1 MKTDLTREQIESYRE
16 NGFIVIEDFLS
27 AQELE
32 TWRNAVEE
40 AVAERGRLRIL
51 GREPITDDETYYNNV
66 FVQRVNLW
74 QDNEKMRK
82 LIVDRRLGK
91 MPAELAGVEGIRIW
105 HDQALN
111 KQPWANPT
119 GWHLDN
125 PYWSYY
131 SRQTLS
137 IWVALD
143 DATLENGCLYFLPGS
158 HKTATFENVGIG
170 ENIGDIFRVYPDW
183 ATIEAVPAPMKAG
196 SCSFHNGLL
205 AHAAGPNMTPG
216 WRRAMTCGY
225 MPDGCTFNGKRN
237 ILRTEQLARLKIG
250 DLLDDDSESTDL
262 PCDETLCDSGDGGAL
277 CGGRLIPANSE
288 TPPSNGGKWQPQRVW
303 AKDFP
308 PVKFALA

>member
-1 MKTDLTREQIESYRE
+1 MIKTNLKREPIESYRE

-91 MPAELAGVEGIRIW
+91 MAAELAGVEGIRIW

-250 DLLDDDSESTDL
+250 DLLDDDRQNPLIYHATK
-262 PCDETLCDSGDGGAL
+262 PCVTAETVEPYVGG
-277 CGGRLIPANSE
+277 G
-288 TPPSNGGKWQPQRVW
+288 
-303 AKDFP
+303 
-308 PVKFALA
+308 

>member
-1 MKTDLTREQIESYRE
+1 MKTNLKREPIESYRE

-91 MPAELAGVEGIRIW
+91 MAAELAGVEGIRIW

-250 DLLDDDSESTDL
+250 DLLDDDRQNPLIYHATK
-262 PCDETLCDSGDGGAL
+262 PCVTAEPYVGG
-277 CGGRLIPANSE
+277 G
-288 TPPSNGGKWQPQRVW
+288 
-303 AKDFP
+303 
-308 PVKFALA
+308 